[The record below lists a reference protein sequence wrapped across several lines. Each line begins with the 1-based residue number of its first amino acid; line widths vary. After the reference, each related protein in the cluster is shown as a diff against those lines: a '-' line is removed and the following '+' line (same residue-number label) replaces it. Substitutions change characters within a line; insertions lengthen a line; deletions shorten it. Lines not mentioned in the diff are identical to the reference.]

1 MDDRD
6 RLASIPSWSSGS
18 PAGFA
23 RAMGATDWPRRGGH
37 YARKLSLAKTV
48 SRCVGSSAE
57 LRTEIV
63 YLPDLEQPRPPD
75 LPPGLVKVR
84 LVKNT

>member
-1 MDDRD
+1 MDD
-6 RLASIPSWSSGS
+6 RLASIPSLSSGS

-23 RAMGATDWPRRGGH
+23 RAMGATNWPRRGAGH
-37 YARKLSLAKTV
+37 YARKLSLAETV
-48 SRCVGSSAE
+48 SRCVGSGAR

-75 LPPGLVKVR
+75 LPPGLVKLR